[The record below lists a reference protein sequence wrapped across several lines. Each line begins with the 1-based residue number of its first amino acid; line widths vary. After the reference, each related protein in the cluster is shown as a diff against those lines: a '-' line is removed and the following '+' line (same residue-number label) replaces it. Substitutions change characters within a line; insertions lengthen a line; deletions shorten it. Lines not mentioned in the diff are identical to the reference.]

1 MPTNGKKSSD
11 NYRKHITAA
20 KEWLGQAEE
29 SIDEE
34 NSIRSDL
41 NLMLAQAELQRAK
54 EKDDIKL
61 WRKWLK
67 WTVPWI
73 AALAIAAGYILL
85 LRPEAEP
92 MESVKPDAKVGTS
105 ALSTESAVEHAPE
118 AETEVVPQESVSG
131 DNSHEVPQTETVQV
145 HEEISQESLPRS
157 TERLSVAEEQP
168 IQPQSN
174 LLPVEDMHKLMQSAG
189 KSLRE

>member
-1 MPTNGKKSSD
+1 MPSNGKKSND

-34 NSIRSDL
+34 NNIRSDL

-61 WRKWLK
+61 WRKWMK

-85 LRPEAEP
+85 LRPETETT
-92 MESVKPDAKVGTS
+92 ESVNTANVATPAATKELDSDQPSD
-105 ALSTESAVEHAPE
+105 SAVEMA
-118 AETEVVPQESVSG
+118 PQEIMSS
-131 DNSHEVPQTETVQV
+131 DNSHEVLQTEPLQI
-145 HEEISQESLPRS
+145 HEEIPQKRLTQNSEK
-157 TERLSVAEEQP
+157 LSVAEEQP

-174 LLPVEDMHKLMQSAG
+174 PLPMEDMHKLMQSAG